1 MLLFAAAA
9 APSFNGGNVTET
21 DLRTLMANIVEA
33 NAASPTA
40 GGTLTLNSVS
50 LGSYDYTV
58 KSGAQTVSSFT
69 ASDWFTSTEDTRSA
83 LIAVNGNLTIN
94 SGQTFIPSVRKLFT
108 CIYVKGNLTVN
119 GSISMSS
126 RGANHN
132 GTGNSGGATTKGA
145 IRLANGTYS
154 SVSNPQ
160 VPADGAAASSNGTDG
175 QTGGGGKGG
184 NNEGTPAAGT
194 SFSGGSGSTADNAV
208 ATANGGRGAD
218 AIENFPATISNIGG
232 GAGNPGGSAYW
243 GPGGDG
249 VNNTAGSAGTGGV
262 LIIYCTGTLSG
273 SGTIVANGAAGGSGY
288 TTDYRFLPY
297 GGGGS
302 GGGSIT
308 IFYGTD
314 SSSITPT
321 ATGGAGGTATNV
333 SEVNQNAYPGNA
345 GGNGT
350 ARKLA
355 L

>member
-1 MLLFAAAA
+1 MLLFASAA

-21 DLRTLMANIVEA
+21 DLRTLMANVVEA
-33 NAASPTA
+33 NVVSPTS

-108 CIYVKGNLTVN
+108 CIYVKGNLTLN
-119 GSISMSS
+119 GSISMSA
-126 RGANHN
+126 RGSNHS
-132 GTGNSGGATTKGA
+132 GSGNSGGATTKGA

-154 SVSNPQ
+154 AVSNPQ
-160 VPADGAAASSNGTDG
+160 VPADGAAASSNGTAG
-175 QTGGGGKGG
+175 QTGGGGTGG
-184 NNEGTPAAGT
+184 QNNGTPAAGT
-194 SFSGGSGSTADNAV
+194 SFSGGSGSTAASSA
-208 ATANGGRGAD
+208 ATANGGRGANGT
-218 AIENFPATISNIGG
+218 ESGNTINIGG
-232 GAGNPGGSAYW
+232 GAGNPGGSELS
-243 GPGGDG
+243 GPGGPG
-249 VNNTAGSAGTGGV
+249 STAGSNGTGGV

-273 SGTIVANGAAGGSGY
+273 TGSIVANGAAGGTGY
-288 TTDYRFLPY
+288 TTDYRFRPY

-314 SSSITPT
+314 TSSITPA
-321 ATGGAGGTATNV
+321 ATGGAGGTAINTSDVDNT
-333 SEVNQNAYPGNA
+333 AYPGNA

>member
-1 MLLFAAAA
+1 MLLFASAAA
-9 APSFNGGNVTET
+9 ASFNGGNVTET
-21 DLRTLMANIVEA
+21 DLRTLMANVVEA
-33 NAASPTA
+33 NVVSPTS

-108 CIYVKGNLTVN
+108 CIYVKGNLTLN
-119 GSISMSS
+119 GSISMSA
-126 RGANHN
+126 RGSNHS
-132 GTGNSGGATTKGA
+132 GSGNSGGATTKGA

-154 SVSNPQ
+154 AVSNPQ
-160 VPADGAAASSNGTDG
+160 VPSDGAAASSNGTDG
-175 QTGGGGKGG
+175 QTGGGGTGG
-184 NNEGTPAAGT
+184 QNEGTPAAGT
-194 SFSGGSGSTADNAV
+194 SFSGGPGSTADNSA
-208 ATANGGRGAD
+208 ATANGGRGAN

-232 GAGNPGGSAYW
+232 GAGNPGGSEYH
-243 GPGGDG
+243 GPGGPGSTDG
-249 VNNTAGSAGTGGV
+249 SNGTGGV

-273 SGTIVANGAAGGSGY
+273 TGSIVANGAAGGTGY
-288 TTDYRFLPY
+288 TTDYRFKPY

-314 SSSITPT
+314 TSSITPA
-321 ATGGAGGTATNV
+321 ATGGAGGTAINT
-333 SEVNQNAYPGNA
+333 SEIDNTTYPGNA

>member
-1 MLLFAAAA
+1 MLLFASAAA
-9 APSFNGGNVTET
+9 ASFNGGNVTET
-21 DLRTLMANIVEA
+21 DLRTLMANVVEA
-33 NAASPTA
+33 NVVSPTS

-108 CIYVKGNLTVN
+108 CIYVKGNLTLN
-119 GSISMSS
+119 GSISMSA
-126 RGANHN
+126 RGSNHS
-132 GTGNSGGATTKGA
+132 GSGNSGGATTKGA

-154 SVSNPQ
+154 AVSNPQ
-160 VPADGAAASSNGTDG
+160 VPSDGAAASSNGTDG

-184 NNEGTPAAGT
+184 DNQGTPAAGT
-194 SFSGGSGSTADNAV
+194 SFSGGSGSTAASSNAV
-208 ATANGGRGAD
+208 ANGGRGAD
-218 AIENFPATISNIGG
+218 AIENFGANISNIGG
-232 GAGNPGGSAYW
+232 GAGNPGGSGYD
-243 GPGGDG
+243 GPGGPG
-249 VNNTAGSAGTGGV
+249 NLSGGNGTGGV
-262 LIIYCTGTLSG
+262 LVIYCTGTLSG
-273 SGTIVANGAAGGSGY
+273 TGTIVANGTNGGAAY
-288 TTDYRFLPY
+288 TTNPSFRPY
-297 GGGGS
+297 AGGGS

-314 SSSITPT
+314 TSSITPA
-321 ATGGAGGTATNV
+321 ATGGAGGPATNT
-333 SEVNQNAYPGNA
+333 SDPGSIFPGNA